1 MDVRAAE
8 VVAVSVV
15 IGEVQTFKSYTN
27 ADKAQA
33 LKVLEEAAEVFG
45 AWQLWEESYHDG
57 PYRLGLLLDECA
69 DVVQATCNLVAA
81 LGEDDFAGRMER
93 CRKRNEARGRY

>member
-1 MDVRAAE
+1 M
-8 VVAVSVV
+8 AVSVV

-45 AWQLWEESYHDG
+45 AWQLWE
-57 PYRLGLLLDECA
+57 
-69 DVVQATCNLVAA
+69 VVAA